1 MKALHAARM
10 QVREPDPSAASLEPR
25 LAATVLLVRDDP
37 FQVLLVKRSAIGS
50 FPSRRVFPGGV
61 VEKQDLHEKWRS
73 LCRGGDHL
81 NDADIA
87 FRIAGIRE
95 CWEEAGVLCTVD
107 GELGGLS
114 DARSDD
120 LLSLVERCGAHLDLG
135 HMADFA
141 HWVTPPSAP
150 KRWDTRFLLARAPRD
165 HVLCCDGVETVAAD
179 WVEPKVALDRDADD
193 MHGLLFSTRANL
205 QLLAM
210 SDCVD
215 DALEAARNRPL
226 IRVTPSA
233 TRKDGRFLVSIPAE
247 AGYPVSEGWVAEA
260 PRL

>member
-1 MKALHAARM
+1 M
-10 QVREPDPSAASLEPR
+10 QTRVPAIPATPAEPR

-61 VEKQDLHEKWRS
+61 VEKQDLDERWRS

-81 NDADIA
+81 DAADMA

-107 GELGGLS
+107 GDLGGLS
-114 DARSDD
+114 GARSDD
-120 LLSLVERCGAHLDLG
+120 LFSLVERCGAHFDLG

-165 HVLCCDGVETVAAD
+165 HDLCCDGEETVEAH
-179 WVEPKVALDRDADD
+179 WVEPKEALDRDVDNAD
-193 MHGLLFSTRANL
+193 GLLFSTKANL

-215 DALEAARNRPL
+215 DALQAARNRPL
-226 IRVTPSA
+226 FRVTPSA

>member
-1 MKALHAARM
+1 M
-10 QVREPDPSAASLEPR
+10 QVREPDPSAASVEPR

-61 VEKQDLHEKWRS
+61 VEREDMDERWRS
-73 LCRGGDHL
+73 LCRGGDDL
-81 NDADIA
+81 NASDLA

-95 CWEEAGVLCTVD
+95 CWEEAGVLCMVNGD
-107 GELGGLS
+107 LDGLS
-114 DARSDD
+114 GSRSDG
-120 LLSLVERCGAHLDLG
+120 LFSLMERCDVHFDLG

-141 HWVTPPSAP
+141 HWVTPPTAP

-165 HVLCCDGVETVAAD
+165 HILCCDGVETVAAD
-179 WVEPKVALDRDADD
+179 WVEPKEVLERDADGI
-193 MHGLLFSTRANL
+193 HGLLFSTKANL
-205 QLLAM
+205 HLLAL

-226 IRVTPSA
+226 FRVTPSA
-233 TRKDGRFLVSIPAE
+233 QRKDGKFLVSIPSE
-247 AGYPVSEGWVAEA
+247 AGYPVSEGWVDDA